1 MSLLVEQLCDQFAE
15 ILEQLEELRKQGKN
29 IPELAVSRC
38 VSHLYIPSPHLDK
51 YLDQLKIFLDLPK
64 PKQEEIT
71 KAGYLLEEI
80 ALICFCGLRGC
91 TNVKSFRSPSAQYDL
106 VISGDTKL
114 WKSICEFL
122 FLDFNQRDIVI
133 EVKATTDSLSDSQF
147 ARLCSIMSLNLTN
160 TGLGIFFTLNGAS
173 GFPKAGDSRQ
183 QKIGNA
189 RLRQVIFHASTKK
202 AIVVLDKNDI
212 LTLNQNGSLITLL
225 IRKIRDL
232 HELSGL
238 PTAPVEELV
247 EVDLPKSPSQLKQI
261 YTQICS
267 INASD

>member
-1 MSLLVEQLCDQFAE
+1 MSLSQEQIVKQIMEGLQQIDIDSPAVNPLISFLYIANP
-15 ILEQLEELRKQGKN
+15 ILEEYLFQLRT
-29 IPELAVSRC
+29 
-38 VSHLYIPSPHLDK
+38 
-51 YLDQLKIFLDLPK
+51 FLDLEK
-64 PKQEEIT
+64 PQKEEIT

-80 ALICFCGLRGC
+80 ALICFCGLAGF
-91 TNVKSFRSPSAQYDL
+91 TSVKSFRSPSSQYDL
-106 VISGDTKL
+106 LISGDTL
-114 WKSICEFL
+114 HWKSICKFL
-122 FLDFNQRDIVI
+122 YLDFNQRDLFI
-133 EVKATTDSLSDSQF
+133 EAKAITAPLSDSQF

-173 GFPKAGDSRQ
+173 GFPKEGEARQ

-189 RLRQVIFHASTKK
+189 RLRQVVFHASTKK

-232 HELSGL
+232 HELSGF
-238 PTAPVEELV
+238 PTAPIEELV
-247 EVDLPKSPSQLKQI
+247 EVDLPESPSQLKQI

-267 INASD
+267 TKNITTASD